1 MPKSHE
7 VYIHHINDEIRFL
20 QSLPEFQDGSS
31 LKKDAVRSRAVVRSL
46 EIIGEAASKI
56 APEFREEHD
65 EIPGRRIIALRNRLI
80 HDYMG
85 INFNIVVNV
94 LQNEVP
100 QLAEQLKGL
109 LEGSSSEDS
118 ELE

>member
-7 VYIHHINDEIRFL
+7 IYLRHINDEIGFL
-20 QSLPEFQDGSS
+20 QSLPEFFDGET
-31 LKKDAVRSRAVVRSL
+31 LKNDAVQSRAVVRSL

-56 APEFREEHD
+56 DPDFRKKHD
-65 EIPGRRIIALRNRLI
+65 EIPWRRIIALRNRLI

-109 LEGSSSEDS
+109 IQGDNPKKRDKE
-118 ELE
+118 